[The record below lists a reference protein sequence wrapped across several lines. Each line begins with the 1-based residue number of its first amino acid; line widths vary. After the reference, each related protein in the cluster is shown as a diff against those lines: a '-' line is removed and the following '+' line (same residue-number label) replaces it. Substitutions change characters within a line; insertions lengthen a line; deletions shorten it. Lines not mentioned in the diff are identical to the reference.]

1 MLKLARILTMAMLV
15 ALPALGAYA
24 QGVTGS
30 VDILVVEPD
39 GSPVSDASVLISEPG
54 TGLLRQKTTD
64 KNGKVSARLH
74 PGDYELQISK
84 SGFQQIE
91 VLQMTVQVGRTE
103 ELSIPLV
110 SGSIEEIVTY
120 GTAAPLTH
128 IATGESGLNISLEAV
143 SQLPVARSIESVAL
157 MAPGTIPGIDAFGED
172 KTLVSFGGASV
183 AENVYYI
190 DGLNVSNFRN
200 GLGGASVPFEFYDQF
215 DIKSGGYSAEF
226 GRSTGGV
233 LNATTRRGGNEFEFG
248 VVTFFEPDSLR
259 ETSPDTILDDG
270 SIYDLNSNNSQ
281 SNTTIDIYAGG
292 PIIQDRLFFFLLY
305 EPQDT
310 TATYNKRDDADRQV
324 VEKTNEDFWG
334 GNLSWNITDNHSLSF
349 TAFSD
354 QREIV
359 GESYEYDLDA
369 ESRGNLT
376 GTSTDF
382 RGGDSFILNYQGD
395 LTNNLTVALQY
406 GKNEYDLTTSSTND
420 YECPPVIDVR
430 DSSPAT
436 FPGCWL
442 NGFAESNSDERNA
455 YRFDVYYYIGNHEIR
470 AGIDREEN
478 TSYSASTYSGLDFAP
493 GRAGGVY
500 YRLETYDVGAPLA
513 NGAIV
518 PDANGDGSRVDTVR
532 HQYADD
538 GGFYDTNSQAWYIED
553 TWEINDQFTVQIGIR
568 NEKFENKNADG
579 EAFIE
584 IDDQWAPR
592 FALQWSPGGSNEQ
605 LVTLNY
611 GRYHIPIAAGTNVF
625 LGGGRYLARRYFLTD
640 GDLDPVT
647 GAPTALDSNGIP
659 TGQELG
665 SELVMADGSVPDVRG
680 VIDHSVKP
688 MYQDEWMLSYKRD
701 FGDDWSAGIRF
712 IYRDLKSTIED
723 VATFAGLVAIGADP
737 GVINF
742 NQPCA
747 YILSNPGT
755 SATTFCDVDGDG
767 ELEETLFTAEQLGFP
782 EAERT
787 YEAIELSAQKDF
799 GGRWSL
805 QGSYTWSKNLGNIE
819 GLVKSDLGQDNAGTT
834 EDFDIPQLMDGAY
847 GYLPNDR
854 RHKLKLWGT
863 YQATDR
869 LMLSGNLYFQSG
881 RPRNAFGAQHP
892 DGPIPY
898 GDTYY
903 LEQPDGSLEFSP
915 RGSFGRTDTTTQVNL
930 TALYRFSWGDR
941 AEVEL
946 RADVFNLLDADN
958 PTEVGEHLERNG
970 YGEFGMPIAYQV
982 PRYVRFGAAVRF

>member
-1 MLKLARILTMAMLV
+1 MPKLTRFVVIAIFV
-15 ALPALGAYA
+15 ALPAMHAHA

-39 GSPVSDASVLISEPG
+39 GTPVSGATVAISEPG
-54 TGLLRQKTTD
+54 TGLLRQKTTNS
-64 KNGKVSARLH
+64 NGKAWAKLH
-74 PGDYELQISK
+74 PGNYELQVTK
-84 SGFQQIE
+84 AGFQSIE
-91 VLQMTVQVGRTE
+91 ILQMTVQVGKTE

-110 SGSIEEIVTY
+110 SGSIEEIITY
-120 GTAAPLTH
+120 GSAAPLTH

-157 MAPGTIPGIDAFGED
+157 MAPGTIPGIESFGDD

-200 GLGGASVPFEFYDQF
+200 GLGGASVPFEFYQHF
-215 DIKSGGYSAEF
+215 DIKTGGYGPEF

-233 LNATTRRGGNEFEFG
+233 LNATTRRGSNEFEFG
-248 VVTFFEPDSLR
+248 VVAYFEPETFG
-259 ETSPDTILDDG
+259 ETSPNTILDDG
-270 SIYDLNSNNSQ
+270 TIYDLNSEDTNSRM
-281 SNTTIDIYAGG
+281 TLDIYAGG
-292 PIIQDRLFFFLLY
+292 PIIRDRLFFFVLY
-305 EPQDT
+305 EPQEST
-310 TATYNKRDDADRQV
+310 STYSNRGGVDRQTD
-324 VEKTNEDFWG
+324 EETTDDFWG
-334 GNLSWNITDNHSLSF
+334 GNLTWRITDNHELSF

-354 QREIV
+354 EREILS
-359 GESYEYDLDA
+359 EDFRYDVDTK
-369 ESRGNLT
+369 SRGDYI
-376 GTSTDF
+376 GQSTDF
-382 RGGDSFILNYQGD
+382 RGGVSYILNYQGAITD
-395 LTNNLTVALQY
+395 RLDVALQY
-406 GKNEYDLTTSSTND
+406 GSNEYELTTSSTVD

-436 FPGCWL
+436 FPGCWID
-442 NGFAESNSDERNA
+442 GGADTDSDEREA
-455 YRFDVYYYIGNHEIR
+455 YRFDVYFNVGNHQLR
-470 AGIDREEN
+470 AGIDREDN
-478 TSYSASTYSGLDFAP
+478 KSFAASTYSGLDFAP
-493 GRAGGVY
+493 DRVGGAY
-500 YRLETYDVGAPLA
+500 YRYETYNVGDLLA
-513 NGAIV
+513 NGAVV

-532 HQYADD
+532 HRYFER
-538 GGFYDTNSQAWYIED
+538 GGSYDTISQAWYIED
-553 TWEINDQFTVQIGIR
+553 RWQINDQFAVQLGIR

-579 EAFIE
+579 DAFIE
-584 IDDQWAPR
+584 IDNQWAPR
-592 FALQWSPGGSNEQ
+592 LAIEWSPGGSNDQ

-611 GRYHIPIAAGTNVF
+611 GRYHIPIASNTNVF
-625 LGGGRYLARRYFLTD
+625 LGGGAYDVWRYFLTD
-640 GDLDPVT
+640 GNLDPVT
-647 GAPTALDSNGIP
+647 AAPVALDENGIP
-659 TGQELG
+659 TTQELG
-665 SELVMADGSVPDVRG
+665 SEVVRNDGTVPDTRG
-680 VIDHSVKP
+680 VIDHTVKP
-688 MYQDEWMLSYKRD
+688 MYQDEWMLAYERD
-701 FGDDWSAGIRF
+701 FTNDWSAGIRF

-723 VATFAGLVAIGADP
+723 VATFAALDAIGVDP
-737 GVINF
+737 SLINF
-742 NQPCA
+742 GQPCI

-755 SATTFCDVDGDG
+755 NATTYCDVDGDG
-767 ELEETLFTAEQLGFP
+767 EIEETNFTAEEMGFP

-787 YEAIELSAQKDF
+787 YEAIELTATKDF
-799 GGRWSL
+799 GGKWSL

-819 GLVKSDLGQDNAGTT
+819 GRVKSDLGQDDAGNT

-869 LMLSGNLYFQSG
+869 LMLSGNLYIQSG
-881 RPRNAFGAQHP
+881 RPRNAFGSQHP
-892 DGPIPY
+892 DGPLVY

-903 LEQPDGSLEFSP
+903 VEQPDGSLEFSP